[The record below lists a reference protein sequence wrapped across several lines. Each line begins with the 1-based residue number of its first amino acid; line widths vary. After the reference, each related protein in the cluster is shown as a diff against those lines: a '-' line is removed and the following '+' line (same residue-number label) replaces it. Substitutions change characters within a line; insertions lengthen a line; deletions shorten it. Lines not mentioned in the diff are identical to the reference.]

1 MGCTADEYRR
11 SAAGAAPPS
20 PERAAARVTLPGA
33 MVTEAPGD
41 LPLQTLA
48 GPEAS
53 LDQWLTTFHLVL
65 VVLDPYTAE
74 SAWLLP
80 SATRILRVYD
90 EADCRVALL
99 MTCDAD
105 DARSF
110 LGPYATEFLTFVDPD
125 RNVVKAL
132 DVERLPALVHLRQDR
147 SVAGSAEGW
156 HPKEWRAVTE
166 GLSAAMSWSRP
177 VIPGPRDPAPFEGS
191 PALG

>member
-1 MGCTADEYRR
+1 
-11 SAAGAAPPS
+11 
-20 PERAAARVTLPGA
+20 

-41 LPLQTLA
+41 LPLQTLR

-65 VVLDPYTAE
+65 VVLDPYTHE

-80 SATRILRVYD
+80 SATRVLRVYD
-90 EADCRVALL
+90 EADCRVGLL

-110 LGPYATEFLTFVDPD
+110 LGPYAQEFLTFVDPD
-125 RNVVKAL
+125 RQVVKAL
-132 DVERLPALVHLRQDR
+132 DIERLPALVHLRQDR
-147 SVAGSAEGW
+147 SVAGLAQGW
-156 HPKEWRAVTE
+156 HPEEWRAVTE
-166 GLSAAMSWSRP
+166 VLSEAMSWSRP
-177 VIPGPRDPAPFEGS
+177 VIPGPRDPAPYEGS